1 LHTKV
6 NHGKRYTKGG
16 GAYVTEIITSQQ
28 NKLIKL
34 AASLKLKKYRD
45 ELGLFI
51 VEGVRLVEEAA
62 HSNWLVETCIY
73 TTEALQQERVQELI
87 RKLTAK
93 NCRMIQVST
102 MIYDK
107 ITDTQE
113 PQGIMAIV
121 QKHTYQLSAVL
132 ACGGKPFFVV
142 LDGLQDPG
150 NVGTIIRTAAAAG
163 CTGVFLTKG
172 CTDVF
177 ANKVVRG
184 TMGSIFHV
192 PIFEGMTHSEI
203 ISCFATHK
211 IEMLAT
217 SLESSNLYFT
227 VDFNQSIAVVFGNE
241 GNGVSCQLLEHSQDR
256 LYIPLLGRVESLN
269 VAASAAV
276 ILYEVVR
283 QRQSL

>member
-1 LHTKV
+1 M
-6 NHGKRYTKGG
+6 
-16 GAYVTEIITSQQ
+16 TEMITSQH

-62 HSNWLVETCIY
+62 HSNWFVETCIY
-73 TTEALQQERVQELI
+73 TQEALQQERVQEIIAEL
-87 RKLTAK
+87 KSK
-93 NCRMIQVST
+93 QCRMIQVPAI
-102 MIYDK
+102 IYDK
-107 ITDTQE
+107 ITDTKE

-121 QKHTYQLSAVL
+121 QKYTDPLGDVL
-132 ACGGKPFFVV
+132 ASGKKAFFVV
-142 LDGLQDPG
+142 LDELQDPG

-163 CTGVFLTKG
+163 CTGIILTKG

-177 ANKVVRG
+177 ANKVVRAS
-184 TMGSIFHV
+184 MGSIFHV
-192 PIFEGMTHSEI
+192 PIFEGLTQSEVV
-203 ISCFATHK
+203 SCFAQHQ

-217 SLESSNLYFT
+217 ALESSNVYFT
-227 VDFNQSIAVVFGNE
+227 VNLNKPIAVVFGNE
-241 GNGVSCQLLEHSQDR
+241 GNGVSDQLLEHSQDR

-269 VAASAAV
+269 VAASAAI

-283 QRQSL
+283 QRQSV